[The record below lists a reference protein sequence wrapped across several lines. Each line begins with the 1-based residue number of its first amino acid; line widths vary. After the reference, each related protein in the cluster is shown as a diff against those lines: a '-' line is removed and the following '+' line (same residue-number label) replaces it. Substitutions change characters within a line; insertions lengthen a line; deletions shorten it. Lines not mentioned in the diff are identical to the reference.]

1 LSPVEIRDDTLYAT
15 LTFVDSAR
23 SELRVPVQRGPAL
36 VVDGQEYR
44 RTAVESPAPPEIRQA
59 IEAGYAAL
67 GKAVSNK
74 DPVAFQAIRVDSFA
88 TIPPDG
94 FPRTGP
100 GDGRASAQPPRAH
113 PAADHEHNDILALT
127 VRGDDAIAT
136 VRQKFTR
143 MQMIQ
148 GELHTIHTE
157 VTQRETWT
165 RTPDGWKLSSSTRFA
180 IT

>member
-1 LSPVEIRDDTLYAT
+1 
-15 LTFVDSAR
+15 LTFADSAR
-23 SELRVPVQRGPAL
+23 VELRVPLQRGPAL

-67 GKAVSNK
+67 GRAVSNK
-74 DPVAFQAIRVDSFA
+74 DPVAFQAIRVDYFA

-94 FPRTGP
+94 FPRTGAEMAA
-100 GDGRASAQPPRAH
+100 RARGLLERIQPPITNT
-113 PAADHEHNDILALT
+113 NDILALT

-143 MQMIQ
+143 MQMIR
-148 GELHTIHTE
+148 GEPHTIHTE

-165 RTPDGWKLSSSTRFA
+165 RTPASWKLLFVDEVRDNLTLDDGQRVR
-180 IT
+180 